1 MRGLRGRVVLVDFWT
16 YTCINCL
23 RTLPHLTAWDRAYRD
38 DGLTI
43 VGVHSPEFTF
53 ERDAGNVA
61 AAIRREG
68 IRYPVAQDNHM
79 ATWDAY
85 GNQYWPAEYLI
96 DARGH
101 VRHVHFGEGEYDKT
115 EAAIRALL
123 REAGDAPGAESR
135 PSRGFDPAA
144 QTTPETYLGAA
155 RAERYSPPVAPG
167 RASYVP
173 TPPDRLGQSQFT
185 LGGTW
190 NVSDEAAQ
198 ADEDGATLTGKVT
211 GKDVYLVLSP
221 PARGTGT
228 VQVALDGR
236 PIAAGAAG
244 ADVHGSAVSVA
255 RQRLYHLVSRPKP
268 ETHVLSLRF
277 SRGVAGYAFTF
288 G

>member
-1 MRGLRGRVVLVDFWT
+1 MLVDFWT

-23 RTLPHLTAWDRAYRD
+23 RTLPHLEAWDRAYRR

-68 IRYPVAQDNHM
+68 IRYPVAQDNKL

-101 VRHVHFGEGEYDKT
+101 VRHVDVRGGRLRQDRGGDPH
-115 EAAIRALL
+115 AAA
-123 REAGDAPGAESR
+123 
-135 PSRGFDPAA
+135 RGRD
-144 QTTPETYLGAA
+144 GAA
-155 RAERYSPPVAPG
+155 GRRVAPRPLVRPG
-167 RASYVP
+167 RAGHAGDLP
-173 TPPDRLGQSQFT
+173 RARPRRGLRRAAARRAPRATCRRAPDRIAPNRFS

-190 NVSDEAAQ
+190 TLSQESARAG
-198 ADEDGATLTGKVT
+198 AGATLAGHVT

-221 PARGTGT
+221 PNGGRAACRCCSTAGRSRPRRPAR
-228 VQVALDGR
+228 
-236 PIAAGAAG
+236 
-244 ADVHGSAVSVA
+244 DVHGGRVQVD
-255 RQRLYHLVSRPKP
+255 RQRLYHLVSRPGV
-268 ETHVLSLRF
+268 ETHVLTLRF
-277 SRGVAGYAFTF
+277 SPGVAGYAFTF